1 MKNPKVALVCDWLTD
16 VGGAEKVILAIH
28 QMYPRAPIYTSQFR
42 PKGAVWFRDAD
53 VRTGWLNVLPVG
65 LKRFIPF
72 LRQWYFSRLDLSEYD
87 LVISIT
93 GAEAKGVKTGEK
105 TVHISYM
112 HAPTQYYWSL
122 YDQYIERPGF
132 GLLDP
137 LARLALKALV
147 GPLRK
152 ADYRAAQRPDV
163 VVANSSYVQQEI
175 VKYYG
180 RKSQIIW
187 PNVDVVKITTL
198 AKKKLKAQKD
208 TKPEGYIIYGRQ
220 VSWKRMDIAVQAAIQ
235 AKRQLTVI
243 GFGPENA
250 NLQKLAGDSEY
261 VTFLPRYEGL
271 EEIVEHVMKVKAFL
285 FPSLEPFGIAPV
297 EALAVG
303 TPVIG
308 LAKGGALD
316 IVEDGVNGVLFD
328 EQSAE
333 SLVVAI
339 WRFES
344 LEFDKKEV
352 QESAKKFSEESF
364 KRQMRELVTKSLKKS

>member
-271 EEIVEHVMKVKAFL
+271 EEIVEHVMKAKAFL

-333 SLVVAI
+333 SLVEAI
-339 WRFES
+339 YRFES